1 MLGDLSGNRMDK
13 AIFLDR
19 DGTINVDVDYLHNI
33 DKLEFIDG
41 AIEALALLKMQGYRL
56 IVISNQSGIGRGYF
70 EARDVELLHAY
81 MNHILQKYNA
91 AIDAFYYCPHVEQ
104 DMCSCRKPQ
113 TGLLDQAAK
122 EWDIDL
128 SRSYMVGDR
137 EADVM
142 TAVNAGCNY
151 GLLLSGH
158 AVSDILQEKYKDY
171 LYKNLWDFA
180 QHISKIEVK

>member
-1 MLGDLSGNRMDK
+1 MSGDLSGNGMEK

-19 DGTINVDVDYLHNI
+19 DGTINVDVDYLHQI
-33 DKLEFIDG
+33 DQLEFIDG
-41 AIEALALLKMQGYRL
+41 TIEALALLKMQGYRL

-70 EARDVELLHAY
+70 GVQEVEQLHAY
-81 MNHILQKYNA
+81 MNHVLQEHHA
-91 AIDAFYYCPHVEQ
+91 EVDAFYYCPHIEQ
-104 DMCSCRKPQ
+104 DMCSCRKPR
-113 TGLLDQAAK
+113 TGLIDRAVE
-122 EWDIDL
+122 EWNIDL

-142 TAVNAGCNY
+142 TAVNAGCRY

-158 AVSDILQEKYKDY
+158 RVSGILQERYKDH
-171 LYKNLWDFA
+171 LYKNLWDFV